1 MTDTHLSEIYHTTEA
16 GVIAE
21 LAAAATDPQA
31 HEIAGRTVLTGAYR
45 EDWAIR
51 HLDLESFE
59 AAPHRKR
66 GVVHVRDTDGLLAYL
81 DLQMGT
87 IDDHGGAD
95 VDRLPVVYYDP
106 EKFLAVAVLNGHT
119 DAGPGWGDHRA
130 ELQLQAT
137 PEWKAWTAV
146 DRQFI
151 SAGDFAEFIEEWRHT
166 ISDPPTGDL
175 LDMVRS
181 FRATTKMAFRQE
193 VVDKNGDRALEYVEE
208 TAATA
213 GSKGQLEIP
222 DGFGLVLAPFV
233 GADAKVLP
241 ARFRYRLAEGRVS
254 FGVVLEQPALVAKAA
269 FDAELGR
276 VIQHAPFVLINGRP

>member
-1 MTDTHLSEIYHTTEA
+1 MTTRIPLETEA
-16 GVIAE
+16 GVVSH
-21 LAAAATDPQA
+21 LAAQAASYTSLS
-31 HEIAGRTVLTGAYR
+31 INGRTVQTGAYPPGWTMQAADL
-45 EDWAIR
+45 E
-51 HLDLESFE
+51 HLD

-66 GVVHVRDTDGLLAYL
+66 GTAQVRDTDGLLAYL

-87 IDDHGGAD
+87 LDDHGGAA

-106 EKFLAVAVLNGHT
+106 EKFSAVAVLNGHT

-137 PEWKAWTAV
+137 PEWKAWTGI
-146 DRQFI
+146 DRQFLP
-151 SAGDFAEFIEEWRHT
+151 AGDFAEFIEEWRHT
-166 ISDPPTGDL
+166 IADPPTGDL

-181 FRATTKMAFRQE
+181 FRATTKVAFRQE
-193 VVDKNGDRALEYVEE
+193 VVDKSGARALEYVEE

-233 GADAKVLP
+233 GADAKALP
-241 ARFRYRLAEGRVS
+241 ARFRYRLAEGRVA
-254 FGVVLEQPALVAKAA
+254 FGVVLEQPAQVAKAA
-269 FDAELGR
+269 FDAELARIG
-276 VIQHAPFVLINGRP
+276 QHAPFVLINGRP

>member
-1 MTDTHLSEIYHTTEA
+1 MTDTTPHGHTTEA
-16 GVIAE
+16 DAIAE
-21 LAAAATDPQA
+21 LAAIATKPVVQ
-31 HEIAGRTVLTGAYR
+31 EFAGRSVLFNAQPT
-45 EDWAIR
+45 DWRIDA
-51 HLDLESFE
+51 LDLEHLD

-66 GVVHVRDTDGLLAYL
+66 GTVHVRDTDGLLAYL

-87 IDDHGGAD
+87 LDEHGGAA

-106 EKFLAVAVLNGHT
+106 ERFSAVAVLNGHT

-137 PEWKAWTAV
+137 PEWQAWNRI
-146 DRQFI
+146 DREFMAA
-151 SAGDFAEFIEEWRHT
+151 SAFAEFIEEWRHT
-166 ISDPPTGDL
+166 ISDPPTADL

-181 FRATTKMAFRQE
+181 FRATTKVVFRQE
-193 VVDKNGDRALEYVEE
+193 LVDKSGDRALEYVTE
-208 TAATA
+208 TEAQA
-213 GSKGQLEIP
+213 GAKGQLEIP
-222 DGFGLVLAPFV
+222 DGFDLILSPFV
-233 GADAKVLP
+233 GADPKALP
-241 ARFRYRLAEGRVS
+241 ARFRYRLNGGQAS